1 MHPSQNVSRR
11 HPIQEENMSTTLP
24 RTYRPAAAVPLSV
37 AIVAA
42 LASAVNALLA
52 LVGGAIGATGPG
64 LQPIAYLS
72 LTVVAAIGG
81 AVGWHLVNR
90 FATSPSRVMRWLVPS
105 FLAVSFLPDILIGVT
120 TGTGDGWRYAT
131 VLMIMH
137 VATITI
143 AILTYRRLMPLSDRE
158 GTRDARA

>member
-1 MHPSQNVSRR
+1 
-11 HPIQEENMSTTLP
+11 MSTTLP
-24 RTYRPAAAVPLSV
+24 RTYSPTVAVSLSI
-37 AIVAA
+37 AIVAV

-52 LVGGAIGATGPG
+52 LVGSSTGASGAA

-81 AVGWHLVNR
+81 AVGWHLVDR
-90 FATSPSRVMRWLVPS
+90 FAKRPSRVMRWLVPS
-105 FLAVSFLPDILIGVT
+105 FLAVSFVPDILIGVT
-120 TGTGDGWRYAT
+120 TGTGDGWLYAA

-143 AILTYRRLMPLSDRE
+143 AILTYRRLMPLSDRD
-158 GTRDARA
+158 DAGETTA